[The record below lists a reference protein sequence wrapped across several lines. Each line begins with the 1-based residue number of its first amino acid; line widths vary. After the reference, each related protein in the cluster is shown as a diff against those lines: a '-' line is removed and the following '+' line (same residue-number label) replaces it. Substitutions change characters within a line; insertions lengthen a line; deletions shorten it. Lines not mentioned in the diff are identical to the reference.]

1 MRGDKCFFTTKD
13 TKDYTKCTK
22 TMFRVFVSF
31 VVKNKEDRMMRKV
44 RWFLLGLVCA
54 ASAVSAAL
62 PEVSAEALAVLGSTP
77 GIPQMNGFVFIDGK
91 YIAPPYTVSRRG
103 NGIFINRI
111 QVQQPVP
118 WVDVA
123 QPEAPKKVLDADGD
137 FEVVEPE
144 ETKVETKV
152 KADDDELLFG
162 GPGNREE
169 KEGAHAIDALFD
181 DPPAK
186 KKEPEKKTAQPTSA
200 SLSKQQIDELKGK
213 LDTLRKKYETELGR
227 GDIYFFSERNSRVNG
242 TYGTAKT
249 LFAVLP
255 NALRYAQSPQDL
267 MTKLNQGGVGFLD
280 LAACAD
286 LHKNRMTWMQLDERR
301 KQIEADEAAKRP
313 PAGGRTR

>member
-1 MRGDKCFFTTKD
+1 MTQVLK
-13 TKDYTKCTK
+13 
-22 TMFRVFVSF
+22 MFAI
-31 VVKNKEDRMMRKV
+31 
-44 RWFLLGLVCA
+44 GLA
-54 ASAVSAAL
+54 FMAYAVSAAL
-62 PEVSAEALAVLGSTP
+62 PEVSAEAVAALGSTS
-77 GIPQMNGFVFIDGK
+77 GVPQMSGFVFIDGK

-111 QVQQPVP
+111 QIQQPVP
-118 WVDVA
+118 WVSTA
-123 QPEAPKKVLDADGD
+123 QPEEPKKALDADGD
-137 FEVVEPE
+137 FEVVEPG
-144 ETKVETKV
+144 ETKV

-213 LDTLRKKYETELGR
+213 LDTLRKNYETALGR
-227 GDIYFFSERNSRVNG
+227 GDIYFFSERHSRVNG
-242 TYGTAKT
+242 TYGTART

-267 MTKLNQGGVGFLD
+267 MARLNQGGVSFLD
-280 LAACAD
+280 LAICAD
-286 LHKNRMTWMQLDERR
+286 LHKNRMSFMELDERR
-301 KQIEADEAAKRP
+301 KQIEAEEAARRP